1 MKQSKKITKIVK
13 TETASRKSSLEDRL
27 ENLKL
32 DKIDTFMTQSMG
44 PKLQGSSL
52 NSSLNQ
58 I

>member
-32 DKIDTFMTQSMG
+32 DKSDS
-44 PKLQGSSL
+44 
-52 NSSLNQ
+52 
-58 I
+58 